1 MNVVHDIHDLS
12 YSKGCYCQEMR
23 EMPPQEQ
30 ESVWS
35 NVAIK
40 ALNVYSSTL
49 LTGGVCR
56 ETELTENVLLL
67 ASGGEGELVINGEV
81 SHVQASFACH
91 LVKGTSFTLTTR
103 AENIHYIM
111 IYYKEF
117 LMVEDSQ
124 MLLSRRDIPLYRFF
138 LQHPFLRTELY
149 HSAENIV
156 SKWSRGDGLERFHVN
171 AMLQGL
177 LYELFLE
184 HERSQGSPTPDMVDI
199 VATYIA
205 GHYRQEMEMKELAT
219 LAGCSVRQLQRRFK
233 QQKQLAP
240 MEYVIQLRM
249 ESAARLLS
257 YTDAP
262 ISEVAEKAGYRD
274 TYYFSRAFKKYYGLP
289 PQVYRSHASN
299 AIFKSNASISAY
311 GVFNHESSSTY
322 DLLQNHNHSHKQSHS
337 HNHDYSQSHLASSY
351 PSAQGAVIRHMRGE
365 YCVTTTPLRIAVMDV
380 QYADHLLALGMP
392 PAGSVGLGTVGLG
405 NVGLKGLGTDKGENR
420 VLGNNTVLGTEEL
433 GEVLKFPQYI
443 RERLSQTEYL
453 GTYESPDLE
462 AVARLKPDL
471 IICTEFHD
479 PHYEVLSGLA
489 PTLMFKRNESWQT
502 ILSLFGELIGKQ
514 DEAEHIITAYLRKTA
529 LLSGELAEVMAG
541 KSVALIRPR
550 ESLVR
555 VHTASHRTGAV
566 LYRDLGLPAPLFV
579 ADTSDTAYHIS
590 VDRLPAVHANH
601 YFLLSN
607 EMMLNGRS
615 ATEQSVLGMLDTD
628 KQQHIYQVDAATWI
642 GCYGPTGINCIVDQ
656 VARVLLA

>member
-1 MNVVHDIHDLS
+1 
-12 YSKGCYCQEMR
+12 
-23 EMPPQEQ
+23 MPPQEQ
-30 ESVWS
+30 ESFWS
-35 NVAIK
+35 NLAIRT
-40 ALNVYSSTL
+40 LDVYSSTL
-49 LTGGVCR
+49 RSDGVWR

-81 SHVQASFACH
+81 SHVQASFACQ
-91 LVKGTSFTLTTR
+91 LAKGTSFTLTTR

-111 IYYKEF
+111 IFYKVF
-117 LMVEDSQ
+117 SMVEDSS
-124 MLLSRRDIPLYRFF
+124 MLNLQQRNNQLSKSF
-138 LQHPFLRTELY
+138 LQHPVLRTELY
-149 HSAENIV
+149 QSAETIV
-156 SKWSRGDGLERFHVN
+156 SKWSQGDGLERFHVN
-171 AMLQGL
+171 AMLQCL
-177 LYELFLE
+177 LYELVLE
-184 HERSQGSPTPDMVDI
+184 EERSQGSPAPDMVDI

-205 GHYRQEMEMKELAT
+205 GHYRKEMELKELAA

-240 MEYVIQLRM
+240 MEYIIQLRM
-249 ESAARLLS
+249 ESAARLLL

-262 ISEVAEKAGYRD
+262 IGEVAEKAGYRD
-274 TYYFSRAFKKYYGLP
+274 TYYFSRAFKKYYGVP
-289 PQVYRSHASN
+289 PQVYRSN
-299 AIFKSNASISAY
+299 VGY
-311 GVFNHESSSTY
+311 GLVQYQENQNDKH
-322 DLLQNHNHSHKQSHS
+322 NHNQSR
-337 HNHDYSQSHLASSY
+337 LASSY
-351 PSAQGAVIRHMRGE
+351 PSAHGTVIRHMRGE
-365 YCVTTTPLRIAVMDV
+365 YCVSTTPLRIAVMDV
-380 QYADHLLALGMP
+380 QYADHLLALGVI

-405 NVGLKGLGTDKGENR
+405 NVGLKGLGSERQEKT
-420 VLGNNTVLGTEEL
+420 VLGSNTVLGTEGL

-443 RERLSQTEYL
+443 RERLNDKEYL
-453 GTYESPDLE
+453 GTYEAPDLQ

-471 IICTEFHD
+471 IICTEMHD
-479 PHYEVLSGLA
+479 AHYEALSQMA

-514 DEAEHIITAYLRKTA
+514 AEAEHIITAYHRKTA
-529 LLSGELAEVMAG
+529 LLSEELAEVMAG

-579 ADTSDTAYHIS
+579 ADTSDTAYHIP

-615 ATEQSVLGMLDTD
+615 ATEQSVLGILDTAN
-628 KQQHIYQVDAATWI
+628 QQHIYQVDAATWI
-642 GCYGPTGINCIVDQ
+642 GCYGPTGINSIVDQ
-656 VARVLLA
+656 VARALLA

>member
-1 MNVVHDIHDLS
+1 
-12 YSKGCYCQEMR
+12 MR
-23 EMPPQEQ
+23 DVPPQEQ
-30 ESVWS
+30 ESFWS
-35 NVAIK
+35 NLAIK
-40 ALNVYSSTL
+40 ALDVYSSTVPF
-49 LTGGVCR
+49 GGVWR

-111 IYYKEF
+111 IFYKIF
-117 LMVEDSQ
+117 SMVEDSSMFNLQ
-124 MLLSRRDIPLYRFF
+124 QRNNQLSKSF
-138 LQHPFLRTELY
+138 LQHPVLRTELY
-149 HSAENIV
+149 QSAETIA
-156 SKWSRGDGLERFHVN
+156 SKWSQGDGLERLHIN

-177 LYELFLE
+177 LYELILE
-184 HERSQGSPTPDMVDI
+184 QERSQGSPVPDMVDI

-205 GHYRQEMEMKELAT
+205 GHYRKEMELKELAA

-240 MEYVIQLRM
+240 MEYIIQLRM
-249 ESAARLLS
+249 ESAARLLL

-262 ISEVAEKAGYRD
+262 IGEVAEKAGYRD
-274 TYYFSRAFKKYYGLP
+274 TYYFSRAFKKYYGVP
-289 PQVYRSHASN
+289 PQVYRSNSG
-299 AIFKSNASISAY
+299 Y
-311 GVFNHESSSTY
+311 GM
-322 DLLQNHNHSHKQSHS
+322 LQNQYQEYHNNN
-337 HNHDYSQSHLASSY
+337 HNYRHNQSHLASSY
-351 PSAQGAVIRHMRGE
+351 PSAQGTVIRHMRGE
-365 YCVTTTPLRIAVMDV
+365 YCVSTTPLRIAVMDV
-380 QYADHLLALGMP
+380 QYADHLLALGVT

-405 NVGLKGLGTDKGENR
+405 NV
-420 VLGNNTVLGTEEL
+420 
-433 GEVLKFPQYI
+433 KFPQYI
-443 RERLSQTEYL
+443 RGKLNDTKYL
-453 GTYESPDLE
+453 GTYEAPDLQ

-471 IICTEFHD
+471 IICTEMHD
-479 PHYEVLSGLA
+479 THYEALSQMA

-502 ILSLFGELIGKQ
+502 ILSLCGEIIGKQ
-514 DEAEHIITAYLRKTA
+514 AQAEHIITAYHRKTA
-529 LLSGELAEVMAG
+529 LLSEELAEVMAG

-579 ADTSDTAYHIS
+579 ADTSDTAYHIP
-590 VDRLPAVHANH
+590 VDRLAAVHANH
-601 YFLLSN
+601 YFVLSN

-615 ATEQSVLGMLDTD
+615 TMEQSVLGMLGHN
-628 KQQHIYQVDAATWI
+628 KQQQIYEVDVATWI
-642 GCYGPTGINCIVDQ
+642 GSYGPTGINSIVDQ

>member
-1 MNVVHDIHDLS
+1 MNVNVVHDIHDVG

-23 EMPPQEQ
+23 DMPPQEQ
-30 ESVWS
+30 ESFWS
-35 NVAIK
+35 NLAIK
-40 ALNVYSSTL
+40 TLDVYSSTL
-49 LTGGVCR
+49 PSDGVWR

-91 LVKGTSFTLTTR
+91 LVKGTSFTLTSR

-111 IYYKEF
+111 IFYKVF
-117 LMVEDSQ
+117 SMLQDSA
-124 MLLSRRDIPLYRFF
+124 MLNLQCNQPLSKSF
-138 LQHPFLRTELY
+138 LQHPVLRTELY
-149 HSAENIV
+149 QSSENIV
-156 SKWSRGDGLERFHVN
+156 AKWIQGDGLERFHVN

-177 LYELFLE
+177 LYELVLE
-184 HERSQGSPTPDMVDI
+184 QERSQGSPAPDMVDI

-205 GHYRQEMEMKELAT
+205 GHYRKEMELKELAT

-249 ESAARLLS
+249 ESAARLLL

-262 ISEVAEKAGYRD
+262 IGEVAEKAGYRD
-274 TYYFSRAFKKYYGLP
+274 TYYFSRAFKKYYGVP
-289 PQVYRSHASN
+289 PQMYRSN
-299 AIFKSNASISAY
+299 LAY
-311 GVFNHESSSTY
+311 G
-322 DLLQNHNHSHKQSHS
+322 LLQNQENHNYNHNQSR
-337 HNHDYSQSHLASSY
+337 LASSY
-351 PSAQGAVIRHMRGE
+351 PSAQGTVIRHMRGE
-365 YCVTTTPLRIAVMDV
+365 HCVSTTPLRIAVMDV
-380 QYADHLLALGMP
+380 QYADHLLALGVT

-405 NVGLKGLGTDKGENR
+405 NVGLKGLATETG
-420 VLGNNTVLGTEEL
+420 VNTFLGTEGL

-443 RERLSQTEYL
+443 REKLNDTQFL
-453 GTYESPDLE
+453 GTYEAPDLQ
-462 AVARLKPDL
+462 AVAGLKPDL
-471 IICTEFHD
+471 IICTEMHD
-479 PHYEVLSGLA
+479 AHYEALSQMA
-489 PTLMFKRNESWQT
+489 PTLMFKRNETWQT

-514 DEAEHIITAYLRKTA
+514 AEAEHIITAYHRKTA
-529 LLSGELAEVMAG
+529 LLSEELAEVMAG

-579 ADTSDTAYHIS
+579 ADTSDTAYHIP
-590 VDRLPAVHANH
+590 VDRLSAVHANH
-601 YFLLSN
+601 YFVLSN

-615 ATEQSVLGMLDTD
+615 ATEQSVLGMLDTA
-628 KQQHIYQVDAATWI
+628 KQQRIYQVDAATWI

-656 VARVLLA
+656 VAGALLA